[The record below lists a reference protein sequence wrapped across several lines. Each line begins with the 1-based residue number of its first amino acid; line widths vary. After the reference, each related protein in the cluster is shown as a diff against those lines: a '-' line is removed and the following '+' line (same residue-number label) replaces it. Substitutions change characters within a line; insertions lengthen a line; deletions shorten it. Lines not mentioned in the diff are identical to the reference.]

1 MQKQNLCLLVALL
14 FIFNYLQAQKAT
26 LTGVITAQENNEPLI
41 AATILVGT
49 KGAISD
55 YYGSYTI
62 LIDPG
67 TYNVEVSYLGYQTF
81 TQSIDLQAGE
91 TVTLNASLNLE
102 TNMLQTATVT
112 SGKYQKPLSEVTV
125 SLEVLQPDLI
135 ENTSKLTI
143 DKALDKVP
151 GVNIIDGQANIR
163 GGSGYSYGAGS
174 RVLLLVDDVP
184 ILQPDAGFPNWDDV
198 PVENIEQVEV
208 VKGAASSLYGSSAL
222 NGIINIRTAVPKSEP
237 ETRVAA
243 FYTHFFDPAD
253 DRKKWWDSAPYIVGG
268 SISHRQKF
276 KKLDLVVG
284 GYYLKEES
292 FLQDTYKEFGRANF
306 TTNYRITDRLAVG
319 VNGNFNVGKSG
330 SFFYWLTDT
339 LGYQGAPTTL
349 SNRERTRYNIDPH
362 LTYFDKSGNRH
373 RVLGRY
379 YSIDN
384 NNDSNQSNQ
393 SEVFYGEYQFQRRF
407 LDADL
412 VMTTGVVGQY
422 SNVNAELYGDTTFSA
437 RNLAAYLQ
445 LEKKFFDKL
454 NVSAGFRYENNVLE
468 NPGFSTMNIDVK
480 PQDDRES
487 QPVFRF
493 GANYQALEY
502 TYIRASW
509 GQGYRYPTI
518 AEKYIVTDAGGFFV
532 IPSTE
537 LGSENGWT
545 AEIGIKQGFKL
556 ASFEG
561 FLDIAAFTMRFSDM
575 IEFNPTRAAG
585 FSLPVFQAQNVGN
598 TEIKGF
604 EVSVAGRGNFFG
616 NWKTSILT
624 GYTYVDPRYLQFDQ
638 TPIPAGE
645 TGTVGQRNRNN
656 SSLKT
661 DNILKYRPRH
671 TFKLDLELQN
681 GPFAAGLET
690 FHASNVE
697 AIDALFQIIIPGLVR
712 NRLEDNDGYWVQNIR
727 TSYKFAQGLKV
738 SLLLNNIFNEEYTL
752 RPGLFEAPRN
762 LTMRVDYRF

>member
-1 MQKQNLCLLVALL
+1 MQKKNIGLLFALL
-14 FIFNYLQAQKAT
+14 FIISMLQAQKAT
-26 LTGVITAQENNEPLI
+26 LTGKVTDLDNGEPLI
-41 AATILVGT
+41 AATVLAGT
-49 KGAISD
+49 KGAVTD
-55 YYGSYTI
+55 FDGSYTI
-62 LIDPG
+62 SIDPG
-67 TYNVEVSYLGYQTF
+67 TYKVEISYLGYQVF
-81 TQSIDLQAGE
+81 TQSITLEAGE
-91 TVTLNASLNLE
+91 SITLDAAMKLE
-102 TNMLQTATVT
+102 TNVLQTATVT

-125 SLEVLQPDLI
+125 SLDVLQPTLI

-151 GVNIIDGQANIR
+151 GVNVIDGQANIR

-174 RVLLLVDDVP
+174 RVLLMVDDIP

-237 ETRVAA
+237 VTKVAA
-243 FYTHFFDPAD
+243 FYTHFMDPAD
-253 DRKKWWDSAPYIVGG
+253 ERKKWWDSAPYTVGG

-292 FLQDTYKEFGRANF
+292 FLQETYKEIGRVNF

-319 VNGNFNVGKSG
+319 VNVNFNAGKTG
-330 SFFYWLTDT
+330 SFFYWLVDT
-339 LGYQGAPTTL
+339 LGYQGNPTTL
-349 SNRERTRYNIDPH
+349 SNRERIRYNVDPH
-362 LTYFDKSGNRH
+362 VTYFDKSGNRH
-373 RVLGRY
+373 RFLGRFY
-379 YSIDN
+379 NVDN
-384 NNDSNQSNQ
+384 DNDSNQSN
-393 SEVFYGEYQFQRRF
+393 SSDIFYGEYQFQRRF
-407 LDADL
+407 VDADL
-412 VMTTGVVGQY
+412 VLTTGVVGQY
-422 SNVNAELYGDTTFSA
+422 SSVIAELYGDTTFSA

-445 LEKKFFDKL
+445 LEKKFFDRL
-454 NVSAGFRYENNVLE
+454 NISAGFRYENNLLE
-468 NPGFSTMNIDVK
+468 NPGFSSMGIEVQ
-480 PQDDRES
+480 PQDEEES
-487 QPVFRF
+487 RPVFRI
-493 GANYQALEY
+493 GANYQALDY

-532 IPSTE
+532 IPSTA
-537 LGSENGWT
+537 LGSETGWT

-561 FLDIAAFTMRFSDM
+561 FLDISAFTMRFSDM
-575 IEFNPTRAAG
+575 IEFNPTRASG
-585 FSLPVFQAQNVGN
+585 FALPVFQAQNVGD

-604 EVSVAGRGNFFG
+604 EVSVAGRGNLFG
-616 NWKTSILT
+616 NWKTSLLT
-624 GYTYVDPRYLQFDQ
+624 GYTYVDPRYLEFEM

-645 TGTVGQRNRNN
+645 NGTVGQRNHNN

-661 DNILKYRPRH
+661 ESTLKYRPRH

-690 FHASNVE
+690 FHASHVE

-712 NRLEDNDGYWVQNIR
+712 QRTQDDDGYWVHNLR
-727 TSYKFAQGLKV
+727 ASYQITEGLKF
-738 SLLLNNIFNEEYTL
+738 SLLLNNVFNEEYTL

-762 LTMRVDYRF
+762 LTARMDYKF